1 MLKFSDFAE
10 NEYGLD
16 GDKMQIGDILNKEII
31 VKAFRIMPSK
41 CVRDKDC
48 LQLQFEL
55 EGKTYIIFSNSS
67 VLMKQ
72 MNKYQDKLPFIAT
85 IKKVGSYYTFT

>member
-1 MLKFSDFAE
+1 MNKFSDFAE
-10 NEYGLD
+10 NEHGLD
-16 GDKMQIGDILNKEII
+16 GDKLTMGDILNKEII
-31 VKAFRIMPSK
+31 VKDFRVMPSK

-55 EGKTYIIFSNSS
+55 EGKTYIVFSNSV
-67 VLMKQ
+67 VLIKQ
-72 MNKYQDKLPFIAT
+72 ITKYSDKLPFIST

>member
-1 MLKFSDFAE
+1 MNKFSDFAE
-10 NEYGLD
+10 NEHGLD
-16 GDKMQIGDILNKEII
+16 GDKLSVGEILNKEIV
-31 VKAFRIMPSK
+31 VKAYRIMPSK

-48 LQLQFEL
+48 LQLQFEF
-55 EGKTYIIFSNSS
+55 EGNTHIIFSNSS

-72 MNKYQDKLPFIAT
+72 IEKYADKLPFIAT

>member
-1 MLKFSDFAE
+1 MNKFSDFAE

-16 GDKMQIGDILNKEII
+16 GDKLKIGDILNKEIV

-48 LQLQFEL
+48 LQLQFEY
-55 EGKTYIIFSNSS
+55 EDKVYIIFSNSS

-72 MNKYQDKLPFIAT
+72 INKYSDKLPFIAT